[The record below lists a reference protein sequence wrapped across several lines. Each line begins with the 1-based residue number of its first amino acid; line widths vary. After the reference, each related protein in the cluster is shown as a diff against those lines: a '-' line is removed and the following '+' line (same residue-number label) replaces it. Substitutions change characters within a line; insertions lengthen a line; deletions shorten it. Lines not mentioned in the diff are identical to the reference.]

1 MANKRALIVYG
12 GWDGHTPKQSGEVFA
27 PLLQAKGFDVEMSDT
42 LDVYADKAKM
52 DTVDLVVPIWTMGQI
67 KPEQEKGLLDAV
79 NAGTGIAGFHG
90 GMCDSFRNNTGYQWM
105 TGGQW
110 VAHPGNLY
118 PRYTVKI
125 TDKNHEI
132 TRGLSDFELTNT
144 ERYWLHTDPGNK
156 VLGTI
161 TFEDYNNLVM
171 PYLWTRAWGQGKV
184 FYAAWGHTYKDFDVP
199 QAREIVLRGMVWAS
213 R

>member
-27 PLLQAKGFDVEMSDT
+27 PLLQAKGFEVEISDT

-52 DTVDLVVPIWTMGQI
+52 DSIDLVVPIWTMGQI

-79 NAGTGIAGFHG
+79 QAGTGIAGFHG
-90 GMCDSFRNNTGYQWM
+90 GMCDSFRNNTGF
-105 TGGQW
+105 
-110 VAHPGNLY
+110 
-118 PRYTVKI
+118 KI

-132 TRGLSDFELTNT
+132 TRGISDFELTNT

-171 PYLWTRAWGQGKV
+171 PYIWTRAWGQGKV

-199 QAREIVLRGMVWAS
+199 QAREIVLRGMLWAS